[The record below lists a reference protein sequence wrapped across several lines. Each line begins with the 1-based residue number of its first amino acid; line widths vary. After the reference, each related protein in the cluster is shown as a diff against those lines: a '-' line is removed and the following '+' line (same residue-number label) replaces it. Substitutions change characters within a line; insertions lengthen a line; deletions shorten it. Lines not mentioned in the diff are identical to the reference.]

1 MRECGVMS
9 SLSDQDHLNP
19 NDQLYYAPRWL
30 RERTEPQPASP
41 VSPEKRSQSSP
52 EKRSQSLGRPN
63 QPPPSFDALL
73 EEAVAESLRHP
84 LDPEVMHEPP
94 GFVRELD
101 RRMAILSVAGRFAAA
116 IGVSAIVAL
125 FFVIMVPASRDY
137 AKQPDGDA
145 SSVSG
150 ILQSMRTALSQPR
163 QRDDELKPALSEF
176 QAILASPSPQA
187 APAPQPVA
195 REESESS
202 LLQSFVQWQQK
213 PPSPSAP

>member
-1 MRECGVMS
+1 MS

-41 VSPEKRSQSSP
+41 APPEKRSQSSP

-137 AKQPDGDA
+137 ARQPDGDA
-145 SSVSG
+145 SDASSVSG
-150 ILQSMRTALSQPR
+150 MLQSVRTALSQPR

-176 QAILASPSPQA
+176 QAILASP
-187 APAPQPVA
+187 PAPQPVSPPA
-195 REESESS
+195 AQSVTREESDS

-213 PPSPSAP
+213 PTSSTAP

>member
-1 MRECGVMS
+1 MS
-9 SLSDQDHLNP
+9 SLSSDQDHLNP

-30 RERTEPQPASP
+30 RERAEPLPASP
-41 VSPEKRSQSSP
+41 APP
-52 EKRSQSLGRPN
+52 EKRSQSLVRPN
-63 QPPPSFDALL
+63 TPPHSFDALL

>member
-1 MRECGVMS
+1 MS

-30 RERTEPQPASP
+30 RERAEPLPASP
-41 VSPEKRSQSSP
+41 APP
-52 EKRSQSLGRPN
+52 EKRSQSLVRPN
-63 QPPPSFDALL
+63 TPPHSFDALL

>member
-1 MRECGVMS
+1 MS

-30 RERTEPQPASP
+30 RERAEPVPAAP
-41 VSPEKRSQSSP
+41 VLP
-52 EKRSQSLGRPN
+52 EKRSQSLARPN
-63 QPPPSFDALL
+63 TPPHSFDALL

>member
-1 MRECGVMS
+1 MS

-30 RERTEPQPASP
+30 RERAEPVPAAP
-41 VSPEKRSQSSP
+41 ALP
-52 EKRSQSLGRPN
+52 EKRSQSLARPN
-63 QPPPSFDALL
+63 TPPHSFDALL

-137 AKQPDGDA
+137 ARQPDGDA